1 MTVFLDSVSVD
12 YKQDSNFCSSSLESQ
27 ETIIL
32 IKYLYKTG
40 QTACGLNVVYGDEV
54 KLTWCHKKMYL
65 PAKVNTDG

>member
-12 YKQDSNFCSSSLESQ
+12 YKWDSNFYSSSLESQ

-40 QTACGLNVVYGDEV
+40 QTACGLNGDEV
-54 KLTWCHKKMYL
+54 KLTWCH
-65 PAKVNTDG
+65 